1 MKQTCSIPDNNL
13 LLIRDTIIFNN
24 LLLIRDAIRQTK
36 KKNNKLYILQVDQE
50 KAFDKIDHDFLYKT
64 MNKIG
69 FSSKFIQFV
78 KILYRN
84 NISYVINNGYMSP
97 PIQLL
102 RGLRQGWPL
111 SLPLYVIQGE
121 ITTGNINNNENIK
134 GVKIPNNNKEIKIS
148 QYAANSNFLLTEQ
161 ESIKLVINFFEKLNK
176 ATGSTINLEKT
187 KVLPINTDQ
196 TSYIQKH
203 ETSIKI

>member
-13 LLIRDTIIFNN
+13 LLIRDAIIFNN
-24 LLLIRDAIRQTK
+24 LLLIRDAIRLT

-84 NISYVINNGYMSP
+84 NISYVINNEYMSP

-148 QYAANSNFLLTEQ
+148 QYADYSNFLLTEQ

-187 KVLPINTDQ
+187 KVLLINMDQ

-203 ETSIKI
+203 ESSIKI

>member
-13 LLIRDTIIFNN
+13 LLIRDAIIFNN
-24 LLLIRDAIRQTK
+24 LLLIRDAIRLT

-148 QYAANSNFLLTEQ
+148 QYADYSNFLLTEQ

>member
-13 LLIRDTIIFNN
+13 LLIRDAIIFNN
-24 LLLIRDAIRQTK
+24 LLLIRDAIRLT

-134 GVKIPNNNKEIKIS
+134 GVKIPNNNKELKIS
-148 QYAANSNFLLTEQ
+148 QYADNSNFLLAEQ

>member
-1 MKQTCSIPDNNL
+1 
-13 LLIRDTIIFNN
+13 
-24 LLLIRDAIRQTK
+24 
-36 KKNNKLYILQVDQE
+36 
-50 KAFDKIDHDFLYKT
+50 

-148 QYAANSNFLLTEQ
+148 QYADYSNFLLTEQ

-187 KVLPINTDQ
+187 KVLLINMDQ

>member
-13 LLIRDTIIFNN
+13 LLIRDAIIFNN
-24 LLLIRDAIRQTK
+24 LLLIRDAIRLT

-69 FSSKFIQFV
+69 FSSKFVQFV

-84 NISYVINNGYMSP
+84 NIFYVINNGYMSP

-102 RGLRQGWPL
+102 RDLRQGWPL

-148 QYAANSNFLLTEQ
+148 QYADYSNFLLTEQ

>member
-1 MKQTCSIPDNNL
+1 
-13 LLIRDTIIFNN
+13 
-24 LLLIRDAIRQTK
+24 
-36 KKNNKLYILQVDQE
+36 
-50 KAFDKIDHDFLYKT
+50 

-69 FSSKFIQFV
+69 FSSKFVQFV

-84 NISYVINNGYMSP
+84 NIFYVINNGYMSP

-102 RGLRQGWPL
+102 RDLRQGWPL

-134 GVKIPNNNKEIKIS
+134 GVKIPNNNKELKIS
-148 QYAANSNFLLTEQ
+148 QYADNSNFLLAEQ

>member
-13 LLIRDTIIFNN
+13 LLIRDAIIFNN
-24 LLLIRDAIRQTK
+24 LLLIRDAIRLTK
-36 KKNNKLYILQVDQE
+36 KNKKLYILQVDQE

-69 FSSKFIQFV
+69 FSSKFVQFV

-84 NISYVINNGYMSP
+84 NIFYVINNGYMSP

-102 RGLRQGWPL
+102 RDLRQGWPL

-134 GVKIPNNNKEIKIS
+134 GVKIPNNNKELKIS
-148 QYAANSNFLLTEQ
+148 QYADNSNFLLTEQ

-187 KVLPINTDQ
+187 KVLLINMDQ

>member
-13 LLIRDTIIFNN
+13 LLIRDAIIFNN
-24 LLLIRDAIRQTK
+24 LLLIRDAIRLTK
-36 KKNNKLYILQVDQE
+36 KNKKLYILQVDQE

-134 GVKIPNNNKEIKIS
+134 GVKIPNNNKELKIS
-148 QYAANSNFLLTEQ
+148 QYADNSNFLLAEQ

>member
-1 MKQTCSIPDNNL
+1 
-13 LLIRDTIIFNN
+13 
-24 LLLIRDAIRQTK
+24 
-36 KKNNKLYILQVDQE
+36 
-50 KAFDKIDHDFLYKT
+50 

-69 FSSKFIQFV
+69 FSSKFVQFV

-84 NISYVINNGYMSP
+84 NIFYVINNGYMSP

-102 RGLRQGWPL
+102 RDLRQGWPL

-134 GVKIPNNNKEIKIS
+134 GVKIPNNNKELKIS
-148 QYAANSNFLLTEQ
+148 QYADNSNFLLTEQ

-203 ETSIKI
+203 ETSIKILNNTNILKS

>member
-13 LLIRDTIIFNN
+13 LLIRDAIIFNN
-24 LLLIRDAIRQTK
+24 LLLIRDAIRLTK
-36 KKNNKLYILQVDQE
+36 KNKKLYILQVDQE

-148 QYAANSNFLLTEQ
+148 QYADYSNFLLTEQ
-161 ESIKLVINFFEKLNK
+161 ELIKLVINFFEKLNK

-187 KVLPINTDQ
+187 KVLLINMDQ

>member
-13 LLIRDTIIFNN
+13 LLIRDAIIFNN
-24 LLLIRDAIRQTK
+24 LLLIRDAIRLT

-148 QYAANSNFLLTEQ
+148 QYADYSNFLLTEQ

-187 KVLPINTDQ
+187 KALLINMDQ

>member
-1 MKQTCSIPDNNL
+1 
-13 LLIRDTIIFNN
+13 
-24 LLLIRDAIRQTK
+24 
-36 KKNNKLYILQVDQE
+36 
-50 KAFDKIDHDFLYKT
+50 
-64 MNKIG
+64 
-69 FSSKFIQFV
+69 
-78 KILYRN
+78 
-84 NISYVINNGYMSP
+84 MSP

-148 QYAANSNFLLTEQ
+148 QYADYSNFLLTEQ

-187 KVLPINTDQ
+187 KVLLINMDQ

-203 ETSIKI
+203 ESSIKI

>member
-13 LLIRDTIIFNN
+13 LLIRD
-24 LLLIRDAIRQTK
+24 AIRLT

-148 QYAANSNFLLTEQ
+148 QYADYSNFLLTEQ

-187 KVLPINTDQ
+187 KVLLINMDQ